1 MYLRYLLALLAFFEF
16 HEALRWV
23 EDPVA
28 QEKKLAGLLV
38 ASGCATSTACG
49 SDGVCAAY
57 GRAMAWALIGLGLM
71 RVMCALGTGVEVWF
85 MGVASHIV
93 ETCFFWSEYVAVS
106 SARVAVLP
114 SPWKRTATL
123 FAALTRPPYGTF
135 HLALIGPPAITFWL
149 LLSFKDFEAVA
160 ACCTSRNGLMELGG
174 QLTER
179 FDGVSVGGGAARPH
193 AKRA

>member
-1 MYLRYLLALLAFFEF
+1 MYLRYLLAVLAFFEF
-16 HEALRWV
+16 HEALLWV

-28 QEKKLAGLLV
+28 QEEKLAGLLV

-57 GRAMAWALIGLGLM
+57 GRAMAWALVGLGLT
-71 RVMCALGTGVEVWF
+71 RVTCALGTGVEVWF
-85 MGVASHIV
+85 LGVASHVV

-114 SPWKRTATL
+114 SPKRTATL
-123 FAALTRPPYGTF
+123 FAALIRPPYGAF
-135 HLALIGPPAITFWL
+135 HLALIGPPAIAFWL
-149 LLSFKDFEAVA
+149 LVSFRDFETVA
-160 ACCTSRNGLMELGG
+160 TRASVRPSAHDRAHRKELY
-174 QLTER
+174 
-179 FDGVSVGGGAARPH
+179 DGVSANGAARPH